1 MKIKK
6 IKTMNTKMRTKMEKI
21 ILMKIIKPLKDEYYH
36 SLLVDEIIYTY
47 QIIDNT
53 KTKDEKPITNKI
65 NRIKLS
71 DNINVIN
78 FKGYNLPNTMDYYDW
93 GNIIEE
99 TENYVL
105 IKRHNSK
112 LFYYINIFDNY
123 YNIQLKLKDIIILE
137 YKDQIL
143 EKGKLDSFIRT
154 IKNQEY
160 IFIDGELKLKKII
173 KQPKILKKILPD
185 SFIKTK
191 I

>member
-1 MKIKK
+1 
-6 IKTMNTKMRTKMEKI
+6 MEKI

-105 IKRHNSK
+105 IKRHNNK

-160 IFIDGELKLKKII
+160 IFIDGELKLKK
-173 KQPKILKKILPD
+173 
-185 SFIKTK
+185 
-191 I
+191 